1 MAAIV
6 ILAFL
11 VLIGPLACLYGVD
24 SRRITGAGWPA
35 RADRRTAQPNTFS
48 LLGRM

>member
-24 SRRITGAGWPA
+24 SRRITDRGWMAGP
-35 RADRRTAQPNTFS
+35 RR
-48 LLGRM
+48 